1 MLYYMFIMENI
12 QNHIIVLFK
21 NKVKKKIIKK
31 FKTLERAEKFYN
43 SLVGESDDVIFSK
56 QYENGIESN
65 YELALLS
72 PKMGNDSSLY
82 IKDEFGRQ
90 VKVEVEDGDYRIS
103 KISPY
108 FIDEYFVDYSNNKK
122 INTKEFIKKYLNP
135 TGFKLLSK
143 LNNKIIVQNDDVFNL
158 FTFKN
163 DDDSSRFIDSLSSH
177 FLNSKR
183 MDCMFVK
190 DYDTMQRKY
199 LYNILTEKGY
209 PKSYLFRHSTTHPIK
224 K

>member
-1 MLYYMFIMENI
+1 MENI

-43 SLVGESDDVIFSK
+43 SLMDESNDIIFSK
-56 QYENGIESN
+56 QYENGVESN

-72 PKMGNDSSLY
+72 PNTDKNNSLY
-82 IKDEFGRQ
+82 IKDDFGRQ
-90 VKVEVEDGDYRIS
+90 IKVEVEDSNYQF
-103 KISPY
+103 KKLSPY
-108 FIDEYFVDYSNNKK
+108 FIDEYFVDYSSGQK
-122 INTKEFIKKYLNP
+122 INTISFIKKYLDP
-135 TGFKLLSK
+135 SGLKLVSK
-143 LNNKIIVQNDDVFNL
+143 LNNKIIVQNDDVFKL

-177 FLNSKR
+177 FLNYKR

-199 LYNILTEKGY
+199 LYNILTEKGF

>member
-43 SLVGESDDVIFSK
+43 SLISESNEVIFSK
-56 QYENGIESN
+56 QYENGLDSK

-72 PKMGNDSSLY
+72 PKTGNNNSLY

-90 VKVEVEDGDYRIS
+90 LKVEVEDDHYQIN
-103 KISPY
+103 KINPY
-108 FIDEYFVDYSNNKK
+108 YMDEYFVDYGENQK
-122 INTKEFIKKYLNP
+122 INTNQFIKKYLNP
-135 TGFKLLSK
+135 VGLKLVSK
-143 LNNKIIVQNDDVFNL
+143 LNNKVIVQNDDVFNL

-163 DDDSSRFIDSLSSH
+163 DNDSSRFIDSLSLH
-177 FLNSKR
+177 FLNSNR

-199 LYNILTEKGY
+199 LYNILTEKGFS
-209 PKSYLFRHSTTHPIK
+209 KSYLFRHSTTHPTK